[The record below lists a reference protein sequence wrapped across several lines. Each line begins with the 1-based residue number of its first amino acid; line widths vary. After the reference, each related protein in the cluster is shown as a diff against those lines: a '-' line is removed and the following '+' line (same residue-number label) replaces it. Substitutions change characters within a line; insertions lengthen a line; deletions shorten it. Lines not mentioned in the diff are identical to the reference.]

1 MESKS
6 RLARFRARIATGLLV
21 AIPAL
26 VTFWVIELTLEFV
39 VASGEPLARVFAGFV
54 RPFSPDLS
62 TLLLS
67 DGTRWA
73 VAISLMVGLF
83 YVLGSIAK
91 RMSGRQLLDRAERWV
106 LQLPMM
112 NIVYGSVK
120 ELVATLNKKDA
131 FLGQQVV
138 LIAFPHPQMRAL
150 GFVTRIFDELETGR
164 RLAAVYVPTT
174 PNPTSGYVEIVPTD
188 ELVWLDWTPQQAMRF
203 VVSGGA
209 IGPETIPFTV
219 AAGQPVEP
227 QVGPQ
232 IPATHEPLADPAP
245 AAEPSAGAISPARKN
260 VAHQ

>member
-6 RLARFRARIATGLLV
+6 RIAKFRTRVTTGLLV

-54 RPFSPDLS
+54 RPFSRDLS
-62 TLLLS
+62 DLLVS

-73 VAISLMVGLF
+73 VAISLMLGLF
-83 YVLGSIAK
+83 YVLGSIAR
-91 RMSGRQLLDRAERWV
+91 RMSGRKLLDRVERWV

-120 ELVATLNKKDA
+120 ELVATLNKQEA

-138 LIAFPHPQMRAL
+138 LIAFPHPHMKAL
-150 GFVTRIFDELETGR
+150 GFVTRIFSEVETGK

-174 PNPTSGYVEIVPTD
+174 PNPTSGYVEIVPAD
-188 ELVWLDWTPQQAMRF
+188 DLVWLDWTPQQAMRF

-209 IGPETIPFTV
+209 IGPDTIPFT
-219 AAGQPVEP
+219 ASPTPPIEP
-227 QVGPQ
+227 TPPTDQGNGK
-232 IPATHEPLADPAP
+232 LD
-245 AAEPSAGAISPARKN
+245 